1 VGLIN
6 RKRAEKRLTEMILT
20 KGIKMLAKM
29 GLFRDLFT
37 DVLRETLEGKLILN
51 RADLQRRSC
60 LKRKACGLLG

>member
-1 VGLIN
+1 
-6 RKRAEKRLTEMILT
+6 MILT